1 MTKKPKDSARQIS
14 SLYRNVVRNNKYKI
28 QGNGKPKLSPHGNS
42 DSNSVSQLKPSQIT
56 ELPLECV
63 ACCNNR
69 RALQEQAKQ
78 CDDSCETNKV
88 KAVAN
93 EVFND
98 FCHTTSIHGMKY
110 LTGHSHWL
118 ERTIWIAI
126 YAFALWF
133 CGSLVWERYLRWE
146 KNPVII
152 SFDKRFESISEV
164 PFPAVTICS
173 ETKSIKKVF
182 NYTRV
187 LNEIKRRHNNSD
199 GKNNTYDLDYKLTE
213 FDRETFQLLAQMCLP
228 KGADVSDVSIRHK
241 YVIIYCPN

>member
-1 MTKKPKDSARQIS
+1 MKTIKAKSNERTKRIS
-14 SLYRNVVRNNKYKI
+14 SLYRNVVTNNKYKI
-28 QGNGKPKLSPHGNS
+28 QGNEKPKLSTHGSN
-42 DSNSVSQLKPSQIT
+42 DSMSQRKASQIT
-56 ELPLECV
+56 DLPLECRV
-63 ACCNNR
+63 CANNR
-69 RALQEQAKQ
+69 RVLQEHIEK
-78 CDDSCETNKV
+78 CDDNSCETNKV

-110 LTGHSHWL
+110 LTGQSHWL

-133 CGSLVWERYLRWE
+133 CGSLVWERYKRWE

-182 NYTRV
+182 NYTQV
-187 LNEIKRRHNNSD
+187 LNEMRRRHNDN
-199 GKNNTYDLDYKLTE
+199 GKNTTYDLDYKLTN
-213 FDRETFQLLAQMCLP
+213 FDKETFQLLAQMCLP
-228 KGADVSDVSIRHK
+228 KGADVSEVS
-241 YVIIYCPN
+241 

>member
-1 MTKKPKDSARQIS
+1 MPLKPNESARQIS
-14 SLYRNVVRNNKYKI
+14 SFCRNVVANNKYNL
-28 QGNGKPKLSPHGNS
+28 QQNSVSKLSPSSHETPN
-42 DSNSVSQLKPSQIT
+42 NKESQTKVTQQIT
-56 ELPLECV
+56 EIPLECRTCS
-63 ACCNNR
+63 ANR
-69 RALQEQAKQ
+69 RVIQENPVHKS
-78 CDDSCETNKV
+78 CDDLNEKNKV

-98 FCHTTSIHGMKY
+98 FCHATSIHGMKY

-133 CGSLVWERYLRWE
+133 CGSLVWERYKRWE

-164 PFPAVTICS
+164 PFPAVTICP
-173 ETKSIKKVF
+173 ETKSIKKIF

-187 LNEIKRRHNNSD
+187 LNEMKRRHNGD
-199 GKNNTYDLDYKLTE
+199 RIKNITEFDLDYKLTD
-213 FDRETFQLLAQMCLP
+213 FDKETFQFLAQMCLP
-228 KGADVSDVSIRHK
+228 KGADVSEVSNINFFK
-241 YVIIYCPN
+241 